1 MGRSAVANTRGGGAM
16 ITADAA
22 QTFTTACDDVV
33 GSHPLRAGFALA
45 GLIATFVVLA
55 SVSTAFAGTYTVVS
69 CPGDDGWAQDTP
81 SALFVPYADGCAGG
95 ATAGLTLALG
105 PNPESGYSNTAGGA
119 ITFTAP
125 VGMSISSYA
134 MSLSAYG
141 GPCSIASNQC
151 ANSFGAVAVNH
162 TGQADPD
169 YDYRNLGYG
178 AQTAQV
184 ATGPLPSGVTW
195 VTVTVGCDGGPGGY
209 SCPGSQGSL
218 PEADA
223 VIQQADFAID
233 STATP
238 SASGF
243 TGSLLAGSAHG
254 TANIAFTAADSGG
267 PGVYNVTATI
277 DGTSVYDATPNGNAG
292 ACQSIGTYSD
302 GSLEFEQLL
311 PCPQQVAV
319 DIPVN
324 TTTLRDGA
332 HELKVT
338 VTDAAG
344 NTSVVYDATVMTA
357 NLTTVSSLT
366 PSPAT
371 TTAAAVYSLSLD
383 AATKALTSGVR
394 RSYSHSGLKLSGTLE
409 DASGVAAPDVPV
421 ALWQQPAS
429 GGAFTELAHTTTD
442 GAGGWTLTAP
452 PGSSRLLRVVAGVK
466 ARAATATSS
475 VSVRETVTPGLSLRV
490 TTPGGGRI
498 VFTGKLAIAPLGQP
512 RPLVFIQT
520 RGPDGW
526 EEVGSPIRVAANGDF
541 RYVYRSSPVTF
552 GRSFNFRAASP
563 ATALWQPAQSRTHSA
578 VVH

>member
-1 MGRSAVANTRGGGAM
+1 M

-22 QTFTTACDDVV
+22 QTTTAACDDVV
-33 GSHPLRAGFALA
+33 GSHPLRAVFALA

-55 SVSTAFAGTYTVVS
+55 SASTAFAGTYTVVS

-105 PNPESGYSNTAGGA
+105 PNPESGYSNTAGGS

-151 ANSFGAVAVNH
+151 ANGFGAVAVNH

-223 VIQQADFAID
+223 VIQTADFAID

-254 TANIAFTAADSGG
+254 TANIAFTAADPGG

-332 HELKVT
+332 HELKLT

-344 NTSVVYDATVMTA
+344 NSSVVYDATVMTA

-371 TTAAAVYSLSLD
+371 TTAPAVYSLSLD

-421 ALWQQPAS
+421 ALWQQPAN
-429 GGAFTELAHTTTD
+429 GGAFTELVRTSTD
-442 GAGGWTLTAP
+442 GTGGWTLTAP
-452 PGSSRLLRVVAGVK
+452 PGSSRLLRLVVGVK
-466 ARAATATSS
+466 AQAATATSS

-526 EEVGSPIRVAANGDF
+526 EEVGSPIRVGTNGDF
-541 RYVYRSSPVTF
+541 RYVYRSSPVTL

>member
-1 MGRSAVANTRGGGAM
+1 V

-22 QTFTTACDDVV
+22 ETFTAACDDVV

-55 SVSTAFAGTYTVVS
+55 SASTAFAGTYTLVS

-105 PNPESGYSNTAGGA
+105 PNPESGYSNTAGGS

-151 ANSFGAVAVNH
+151 ANGFGAVAVNH

-209 SCPGSQGSL
+209 TCPGSQGSL

-344 NTSVVYDATVMTA
+344 NSSVVYDATVMTA
-357 NLTTVSSLT
+357 NLTTVSALT

-371 TTAAAVYSLSLD
+371 TTAAPVYSLSLD

-429 GGAFTELAHTTTD
+429 DGAFTELAHTTTD
-442 GAGGWTLTAP
+442 GTGGWTLTAP
-452 PGSSRLLRVVAGVK
+452 PGPSRLLRVVAG
-466 ARAATATSS
+466 ATAQAATAPSS

-498 VFTGKLAIAPLGQP
+498 LFTGKLAIAPLGQP

-526 EEVGSPIRVAANGDF
+526 EEVGAPIRVAANGGF

-552 GRSFNFRAASP
+552 GRSFSFRAASP